1 MITRPKRTKL
11 LLLIIVVLLLANIA
25 GLFFFFK
32 NKAYKTDGR
41 PAADRKEVM
50 AKYLKEELKFDDGQM
65 AAFDSLSARH
75 KLITEPMFEDL
86 KQEKEKRLKFLVEN
100 NYTDS
105 ALTQAVN
112 RSAERQKT
120 LDHTMLEH
128 IRNIRAICNE
138 QQKQSFDTGFYKIMK
153 RNKPDK
159 KPNKTTNK

>member
-1 MITRPKRTKL
+1 MITRPRRTKF
-11 LLLIIVVLLLANIA
+11 LLLIIVVLLLANIG

-41 PAADRKEVM
+41 PQADRKEVM
-50 AKYLKEELKFDDGQM
+50 TKYLKEELKFDNNQM
-65 AAFDSLSARH
+65 KAFDSVSARH
-75 KLITEPMFEDL
+75 KLVTEPLFDDL
-86 KQEKEKRLKFLVEN
+86 RQEKEKRLKFLVEN

-105 ALTQAVN
+105 ALVQAVN

-120 LDHTMLEH
+120 LDLTMLEH

-153 RNKPDK
+153 RNKPA
-159 KPNKTTNK
+159 KPNN